1 MCETVICKKS
11 IDFRIISD
19 IMNSDLVF
27 QLESVFHKMVA
38 EQIINHVLLGYVKDT
53 ADIKMLDVI
62 LFHQFSR
69 RAIRDTSEHDAE
81 LIERYHVGERS
92 ELLFVIASC
101 HNILQIR
108 YCVDGR

>member
-38 EQIINHVLLGYVKDT
+38 EQIIDHVLLGYVKGT
-53 ADIKMLDVI
+53 ADIKMLDNR
-62 LFHQFSR
+62 LLLHNN
-69 RAIRDTSEHDAE
+69 
-81 LIERYHVGERS
+81 IE
-92 ELLFVIASC
+92 
-101 HNILQIR
+101 
-108 YCVDGR
+108 

>member
-1 MCETVICKKS
+1 M
-11 IDFRIISD
+11 
-19 IMNSDLVF
+19 F

-38 EQIINHVLLGYVKDT
+38 EQIINHVLLGYIKG
-53 ADIKMLDVI
+53 APDIKVLDVI
-62 LFHQFSR
+62 LIDQLSR
-69 RAIRDTSEHDAE
+69 RAFRYTSEHGAE